1 MGMDDEIKRYK
12 EMRDRARLAGG
23 EDRLEAQHKKGKL
36 TARERIE
43 MLLDA
48 GSFFEFNLMAESPS
62 EEFDMPDKKRPGDAL
77 IAGWGAIEGRD
88 VCIYAQDAT
97 VLGGSIGP
105 VHGRKMF
112 KVAELARKRGLP
124 LIGLNDSAGA
134 RIQEGQAGP
143 YGGEAIFL
151 ANTLAS
157 GIVPQVC
164 CIMGACA
171 GIAVYSPALMDFIIM
186 VDQTSHMFITGPKVI
201 EEVTGEKISLEDLG
215 GSVVH
220 AHKTGVIDLRA
231 PTEED
236 CFKIVRELLSYLPSN
251 HLGAPPVIDMGDSP
265 ERRTDELADMVPL
278 DARQPYDIRNVI
290 ISIADAN
297 RFFELKPEFAKEAV
311 IGFIRLAGHT
321 IGVVSNQ
328 ASVLGGSLTVDA
340 SDKCA
345 RHMRFCDAFNIPL
358 LFLMDVPGYFP
369 GVEQEHGGII
379 RHGAKM
385 LYAFCEATVP
395 KVTVI
400 IRKGYGG
407 GILAM
412 GGSKS
417 IGADMIY
424 AWPGAEM
431 GVVGAEAAV
440 NVLHR
445 QEIKDS
451 QNPEE
456 TREKR
461 IKEFRDQFANPY
473 YSAKTGAIDDV
484 IEPGE
489 TRITL
494 IKAFR
499 FLSGKREHRPH
510 KKHGNIPL

>member
-1 MGMDDEIKRYK
+1 MGMEDEIKKLRGI
-12 EMRDRARLAGG
+12 RDRARSTGA
-23 EDRLEAQHKKGKL
+23 EKVEEHHKKGKL

-43 MLLDA
+43 MLLDPA
-48 GSFFEFNLMAESPS
+48 SFFEFNLMAESQS
-62 EEFDMPDKKRPGDAL
+62 DEFDMPEKKRPGDAL
-77 IAGWGAIEGRD
+77 VAGWGTINGRE

-112 KVAELARKRGLP
+112 KVAELARKKGVP
-124 LIGLNDSAGA
+124 LIGLNDSAGL

-157 GIVPQVC
+157 GIVPQIC

-171 GIAVYSPALMDFIIM
+171 GIAVYSPALMDFVIM
-186 VDQTSHMFITGPKVI
+186 VDRTSHMFITGPKVI

-220 AHKTGVIDLRA
+220 AQRTGVIDFRTL
-231 PTEED
+231 TEKD
-236 CFKIVRELLSYLPSN
+236 CLELVRELLSYLPSN
-251 HLGAPPVIDMGDSP
+251 HLEAPPVLDLGDAMD
-265 ERRTDELADMVPL
+265 RRTDEVAEMVPL
-278 DARQPYDIRNVI
+278 DPRQPYDIRKVI
-290 ISIADAN
+290 RSIADAG
-297 RFFELKPEFAKEAV
+297 RFLELKPEFAQEAV
-311 IGFIRLAGHT
+311 VGFMRLAGHT

-328 ASVLGGSLTVDA
+328 ALVLGGGLTVDA

-345 RHMRFCDAFNIPL
+345 RHTRFCDAFNIPL
-358 LFLMDVPGYFP
+358 LYLMDIPGYFP

-417 IGADMIY
+417 MGADLIY
-424 AWPGAEM
+424 VWPGAEM

-445 QEIKDS
+445 NEIKES
-451 QNPEE
+451 QDPESKRDE
-456 TREKR
+456 KIRAFRE
-461 IKEFRDQFANPY
+461 QFANPY
-473 YSAKTGAIDDV
+473 FSARTGAIDDV

-494 IKAFR
+494 IKAFG
-499 FLSGKREHRPH
+499 FLSGKREDRPR